1 MRFRSLLFALKNLQR
16 VCYKIFMLKNKV
28 LHDFSVI
35 LVGLILSLSLTVIS
49 CQKIDGVYRIPAQVQ
64 EQPDDSYLKANQIKR
79 HDMYRSLY
87 FTTRATTIRGQVI
100 DLESGIKKTS
110 YYPKLRGEFRI
121 HLELFARVKSKSIL
135 RLYQNSL
142 LLAESSP
149 QREKR
154 VTLKADVKLAKND
167 RITLSAKGEGVLI
180 VGDLI
185 ISKTIPLEER
195 KYVFLICADTL
206 RADHLGI
213 YGYKRKTSPNIDSFA
228 LDGVVFENAY
238 AQSPWT
244 LPSHMSLFTALY
256 EFNHGIK
263 RGTTISPYIHYL
275 VEELSQKFT
284 TRSYNGGIYVSA
296 NFGFFRGFDFYRS
309 IPQDQISPLATKK
322 LFDLAKNDLESD
334 CFSNAFYFLHTYQTH
349 SPYNPPLDFLKRFN
363 PDPEYKYLSAPTV
376 GSNHK
381 DQYKK
386 LPQEMVN
393 AYIDLYDAEIF
404 VFDLWFGRFLDYLKE
419 QNIYDNSMIVFISDH
434 GEEFFDHLGWGH
446 THSLYNE
453 LIRVPLIIKFPK
465 NQYKDTHIKTEV
477 GLIDIMP
484 LILSYYRIPFDR
496 KGIDGSDLMPIVKGK
511 LIDRTLISSMT
522 SGFYI
527 PSLPF
532 KISKIENNQKIIFN
546 LPYTDET
553 LAFYNSPPPSYS
565 QFEYYDLLE
574 DPREKNNVHEEMIA
588 EIRKYRELF
597 ELIVQMGRKN
607 INTKDKPVEFDKNLL
622 EALKSLGYVH

>member
-1 MRFRSLLFALKNLQR
+1 MAKTN
-16 VCYKIFMLKNKV
+16 I

-35 LVGLILSLSLTVIS
+35 LIGSILALSLTVIS
-49 CQKIDGVYRIPAQVQ
+49 CQNVDGIHRIPALVQ
-64 EQPDDSYLKANQIKR
+64 EQPDDSHLKANQIKR
-79 HDMYRSLY
+79 RDAYQSLY
-87 FTTRATTIRGQVI
+87 FTTGATTIRGQVI
-100 DLESGIKKTS
+100 GLESGIKKTS
-110 YYPKLRGEFRI
+110 YYPKLKGEFRI
-121 HLELFARVKSKSIL
+121 QLEIFARVKSESIL

-142 LLAESSP
+142 LLAESTP
-149 QREKR
+149 QGEKR
-154 VTLKADVKLAKND
+154 VTLKADVELAKND

-180 VGDLI
+180 AGDLI
-185 ISKTIPLEER
+185 LSKRIPVEER
-195 KYVFLICADTL
+195 NYVFLICADTL
-206 RADHLGI
+206 RADRLGL

-228 LDGVVFENAY
+228 LDGVVFESAY

-244 LPSHMSLFTALY
+244 LPSHMSLFTGLY

-263 RGTTISPYIHYL
+263 RGTTISPYVPYL
-275 VEELSQKFT
+275 VEELSQKFS

-322 LFDLAKNDLESD
+322 LFDLTKNDLD
-334 CFSNAFYFLHTYQTH
+334 TNRYSNAFYFLHTYQTH
-349 SPYNPPLDFLKRFN
+349 SPYNPPLNFLKRFN
-363 PDPEYKYLSAPTV
+363 PDPKYTYLSAPSV

-386 LPQEMVN
+386 LPQEMID
-393 AYIDLYDAEIF
+393 AYVDLYDAEIF
-404 VFDLWFGRFLDYLKE
+404 VFDLWFGQFLDYLKE
-419 QNIYDNSMIVFISDH
+419 QNIYDDSMIVFMSDH

-453 LIRVPLIIKFPK
+453 LIRVPLVIKFPK
-465 NQYKDTHIKTEV
+465 NQYKGTHVTTEV

-484 LILSYYRIPFDR
+484 FILSYYRIPFER

-511 LIDRTLISSMT
+511 SMDRTLISSLT
-522 SGFYI
+522 NGFYI

-532 KISKIENNQKIIFN
+532 KISRIENNQKIIFN

-553 LAFYNSPPPSYS
+553 LAFYNTPPPPYS

-574 DPREKNNVHEEMIA
+574 DPGEKNNIHEEKIA

-622 EALKSLGYVH
+622 EALKALGYVH

>member
-1 MRFRSLLFALKNLQR
+1 MIKNR
-16 VCYKIFMLKNKV
+16 G

-35 LVGLILSLSLTVIS
+35 LIGLTLSLSLTVIS
-49 CQKIDGVYRIPAQVQ
+49 CQKIDGVHRIPAQVE
-64 EQPDDSYLKANQIKR
+64 EQPDESYLNANQIKR

-87 FTTRATTIRGQVI
+87 FTTSATTIRGHVI
-100 DLESGIKKTS
+100 GLGSEIKKTS
-110 YYPKLRGEFRI
+110 YYPKLKGEFRI
-121 HLELFARVKSKSIL
+121 HLEIFARVKSESTL

-149 QREKR
+149 QSETL
-154 VTLKADVKLAKND
+154 VMLKADVKLAKDD

-180 VGDLI
+180 AGDLI
-185 ISKTIPLEER
+185 ISKIIPLEKR
-195 KYVFLICADTL
+195 NYVFLICADTL
-206 RADHLGI
+206 RADHLGLH
-213 YGYKRKTSPNIDSFA
+213 GYKRKTSPNIDTFA
-228 LDGVVFENAY
+228 QDGVVFENAY

-263 RGTTISPYIHYL
+263 RGTTISPYIQYL

-284 TRSYNGGIYVSA
+284 ARSYNGGIYVSA

-322 LFDLAKNDLESD
+322 LFDLTKNDLESG
-334 CFSNAFYFLHTYQTH
+334 CHSNVFYFLHTYQTH
-349 SPYNPPLDFLKRFN
+349 SPYNPPLNVLKKFN
-363 PDPEYKYLSAPTV
+363 PDPEHTYLSTPSV

-386 LPQEMVN
+386 LPQAMVS
-393 AYIDLYDAEIF
+393 AFIDLYDAEIF

-419 QNIYDNSMIVFISDH
+419 QNIYDSSMIIFMSDH
-434 GEEFFDHLGWGH
+434 GEEFFDHFGWGH

-465 NQYKDTHIKTEV
+465 NQYKNTHITTEV

-484 LILSYYRIPFDR
+484 LILSYYHIRFDR

-511 LIDRTLISSMT
+511 LLNRTLISSLT
-522 SGFYI
+522 NGFYI

-546 LPYTDET
+546 LPYTDKT
-553 LAFYNSPPPSYS
+553 FAFYNTPPPPYS
-565 QFEYYDLLE
+565 QFEYYNLLE
-574 DPREKNNVHEEMIA
+574 DPKEKNNIHEEKIA
-588 EIRKYRELF
+588 EIRKYSELF
-597 ELIVQMGRKN
+597 EFIVQMGRKN
-607 INTKDKPVEFDKNLL
+607 INAKDKPVEFDKNLL
-622 EALKSLGYVH
+622 EALKALGYVH